1 MRALKFIK
9 VHVIFKLRNKVRIF
23 WEATIFFQISTL
35 DLSYVV
41 TVQSKVEILQIS
53 AAFLEYM
60 NLNQIYQLKTTSY
73 FKMGQNS
80 HTY

>member
-1 MRALKFIK
+1 M
-9 VHVIFKLRNKVRIF
+9 
-23 WEATIFFQISTL
+23 
-35 DLSYVV
+35 YVV

-80 HTY
+80 HTATFDKIKTPFEILLPLPGCLCGGGGGGNIDVRSKGC